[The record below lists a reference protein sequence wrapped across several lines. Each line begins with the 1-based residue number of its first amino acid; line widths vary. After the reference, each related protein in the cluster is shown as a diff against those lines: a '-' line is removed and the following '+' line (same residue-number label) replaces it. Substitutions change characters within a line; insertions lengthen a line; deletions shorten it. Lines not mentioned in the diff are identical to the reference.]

1 MLKVSP
7 MMLFASIFS
16 HASEPAFWD
25 ECERAS
31 LLLSRATDAAGGN
44 PISRTMLRKTGAL
57 ASFRKKIYAPAICCY
72 LYASWSA
79 LTESVKNRTENGVE
93 PDENHI
99 RTLESANDHIFK
111 RVLPFLSK
119 TEHYTVC
126 ELFVAIYNQ
135 VSRSMRSREANTID
149 VEELIAASFSSFTD
163 D

>member
-16 HASEPAFWD
+16 HASEPAFRD